1 VHAHFFL
8 NHSIVELIS
17 ISSIGPQLVSNQVLC
32 SPLTVRERTVLEI
45 IVRGESLAVAKNLRL
60 GAEVLLLVLREIIY
74 SSLFLMQGAQVLVVV

>member
-1 VHAHFFL
+1 MNTHFFL

-32 SPLTVRERTVLEI
+32 SPLTVRECTVLEI
-45 IVRGESLAVAKNLRL
+45 IVRGKSLAVGKNLRL

-74 SSLFLMQGAQVLVVV
+74 SSLFLVQGAEVLVIV